1 MTPTVLLTVALVC
14 LAMFATMV
22 LMDLFDGSDDE

>member
-1 MTPTVLLTVALVC
+1 MEATLITVALVC
-14 LAMFATMV
+14 TAMFATMV